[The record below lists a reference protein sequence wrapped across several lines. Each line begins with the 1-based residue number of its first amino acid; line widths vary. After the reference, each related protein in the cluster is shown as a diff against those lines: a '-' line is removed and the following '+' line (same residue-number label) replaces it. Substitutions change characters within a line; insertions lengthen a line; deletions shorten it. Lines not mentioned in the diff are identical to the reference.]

1 MNNYSILLVDDEE
14 NIRKT
19 VGVDLSEKGY
29 DVTLAGSGEE
39 AIKKLGKSKFDVVI
53 TDLNMDG
60 LSGIQVLERT
70 KKMSPETMVMIF
82 TSHSDLLPAIEA
94 LRLGVDDYM
103 LKSADKEELSFRV
116 KYCLEKLELRRQ
128 IEKRSDDVQ
137 KAIFK
142 LESEVEKRRFAEKEL
157 VENRKKLIE
166 KNEELKKISIRDGLT
181 EIYNR
186 RYFHQ
191 HFEREWKRSIRDKKP
206 ISLIMIDI
214 DFFKLFNDTYG
225 HLAGDDCLKQVAKAL
240 DNLIQRPADLFARY
254 GGEEFVAVLPGT
266 DVEGSIQLAEEMRK
280 AVEALK
286 IKHTSSDISAHIT
299 ISLGVAT
306 IFPDS
311 KSSSNML
318 IDRADKVLYKVKRT
332 GRNQVKSDND

>member
-14 NIRKT
+14 IIRKT
-19 VGVDLSEKGY
+19 ISVDLSEKGY

-39 AIKKLGKSKFDVVI
+39 AIKKLGESNYDMVI
-53 TDLNMDG
+53 TALKMKG
-60 LSGIQVLERT
+60 LSGIQVLEKT
-70 KKMSPETMVMIF
+70 KKMNSETVVMIF
-82 TSHSDLLPAIEA
+82 SSDGDLLPAIEA

-103 LKSADKEELSFRV
+103 LKSAITEELHFRV
-116 KYCLEKLELRRQ
+116 KHCLEKLVLRRLV
-128 IEKRSDDVQ
+128 K
-137 KAIFK
+137 
-142 LESEVEKRRFAEKEL
+142 KEL

-191 HFEREWKRSIRDKKP
+191 YFEREWKRAIRDKKL

-225 HLAGDDCLKQVAKAL
+225 HLAGDDCL
-240 DNLIQRPADLFARY
+240 IQIANTLNDLVNRPADLFARY
-254 GGEEFVAVLPGT
+254 GGEEFVAILPGT
-266 DVEGSIQLAEEMRK
+266 EKDGTLLLAEEMRK

-286 IKHTSSDISAHIT
+286 IEHTSSTISEYVT
-299 ISLGVAT
+299 ISLGVGT
-306 IFPDS
+306 IFPDN
-311 KSSSNML
+311 KSSSNAL
-318 IDRADKVLYKVKRT
+318 INLADKILYKVKQS
-332 GRNQVKSDND
+332 GRNMVKSNDN

>member
-14 NIRKT
+14 IIRKT
-19 VGVDLSEKGY
+19 ISVDLSEKGY

-39 AIKKLGKSKFDVVI
+39 AIKKLGESNYDMVI
-53 TDLNMDG
+53 TALKMKG
-60 LSGIQVLERT
+60 LSGIQVLEKT
-70 KKMSPETMVMIF
+70 KKMNSETVVMIF
-82 TSHSDLLPAIEA
+82 SSDGDLLPAIEA

-103 LKSADKEELSFRV
+103 LKSAITEELHFRV
-116 KYCLEKLELRRQ
+116 KHCLEKLVLRRLV
-128 IEKRSDDVQ
+128 K
-137 KAIFK
+137 
-142 LESEVEKRRFAEKEL
+142 KEL

-191 HFEREWKRSIRDKKP
+191 YFEREWKRAIRDKKL

-225 HLAGDDCLKQVAKAL
+225 HLAGDNCLIQVANTL
-240 DNLIQRPADLFARY
+240 NDLVNRPADLFARY
-254 GGEEFVAVLPGT
+254 GGEEFVAILPGT
-266 DVEGSIQLAEEMRK
+266 DKDGTLLLAEEMRK

-286 IKHTSSDISAHIT
+286 IEHTSSTISEYVT
-299 ISLGVAT
+299 ISLGVGT
-306 IFPDS
+306 IFPDN
-311 KSSSNML
+311 KSSSNAL
-318 IDRADKVLYKVKRT
+318 INLADKILYKVKQS
-332 GRNQVKSDND
+332 GRNMVKSNDN

>member
-14 NIRKT
+14 IIRKT
-19 VGVDLSEKGY
+19 ISVDLSEKGY

-39 AIKKLGKSKFDVVI
+39 AIKKLGESNYDMVI
-53 TDLNMDG
+53 TALKMKG
-60 LSGIQVLERT
+60 LSGMQVLEKT
-70 KKMSPETMVMIF
+70 KKMNPETVVVIF
-82 TSHSDLLPAIEA
+82 TSDGDLLPAIEA

-103 LKSADKEELSFRV
+103 LKSAITEELHFRV
-116 KYCLEKLELRRQ
+116 KHCLEKLVLRRLV
-128 IEKRSDDVQ
+128 K
-137 KAIFK
+137 
-142 LESEVEKRRFAEKEL
+142 KEL

-191 HFEREWKRSIRDKKP
+191 YFEREWKRAIRDKKL

-225 HLAGDDCLKQVAKAL
+225 HLAGDDCL
-240 DNLIQRPADLFARY
+240 IQIANTLNDLVNRPADLFARY
-254 GGEEFVAVLPGT
+254 GGEEFVAILPGT
-266 DVEGSIQLAEEMRK
+266 EKDGTLLLAEEMRK

-286 IKHTSSDISAHIT
+286 IEHTSSTISEYVT
-299 ISLGVAT
+299 ISLGVGT
-306 IFPDS
+306 IFPDN
-311 KSSSNML
+311 KSSSNAL
-318 IDRADKVLYKVKRT
+318 IKLADKILYKVKQS
-332 GRNQVKSDND
+332 GRNMVKSNDN

>member
-19 VGVDLSEKGY
+19 ISVDLSENGY
-29 DVTLAGSGEE
+29 DDTLDGSGEE
-39 AIKKLGKSKFDVVI
+39 AIKKLGESNYDMVI
-53 TDLNMDG
+53 TALKMKG
-60 LSGIQVLERT
+60 LSGIQVLEKT
-70 KKMSPETMVMIF
+70 KKMNSETVVMIF
-82 TSHSDLLPAIEA
+82 SSDGDLLPAIEA

-103 LKSADKEELSFRV
+103 LKSAITEELHFRV
-116 KYCLEKLELRRQ
+116 KHCLKKLELRRL
-128 IEKRSDDVQ
+128 V
-137 KAIFK
+137 
-142 LESEVEKRRFAEKEL
+142 EKEL

-191 HFEREWKRSIRDKKP
+191 YFEREWKRAIRDKKL

-225 HLAGDDCLKQVAKAL
+225 HLAGDNCLIQVANTL
-240 DNLIQRPADLFARY
+240 NDLVNRPADLFARY
-254 GGEEFVAVLPGT
+254 GGEEFVAILPGT
-266 DVEGSIQLAEEMRK
+266 EKDGTLLLAEEMRK

-286 IKHTSSDISAHIT
+286 IEHTSSTISEYVT
-299 ISLGVAT
+299 ISLGVGT
-306 IFPDS
+306 IFPDN
-311 KSSSNML
+311 KSSSNAL
-318 IDRADKVLYKVKRT
+318 IKLADKILYKVKQS
-332 GRNQVKSDND
+332 GRNMVKSNDN